1 MPSNAL
7 AKFEHSMMKDVD
19 RIIDTHTG
27 LLTGD
32 KGKKA
37 LGHLTRA
44 GVLLLCAAWEL
55 YIEEVLIEAVSACRD
70 KASGPDDLPKTVQ
83 KAIAKH
89 VADSK
94 HELKALALAGDGWK
108 AMYLEIANEAVVSLN
123 TPKKHNIDQLFLNLV
138 GISELS
144 SCWSKG
150 PMAINDFV
158 EARGDV
164 AHRGSDSGYI
174 KISKLRDVYKPNIC
188 LSAIETDNAVT
199 TYIRGAFNPKSY
211 PWNRRTL

>member
-1 MPSNAL
+1 MPSKAL
-7 AKFEHSMMKDVD
+7 IKFENSMMKDVD
-19 RIIDTHTG
+19 RIIDTHTN
-27 LLTGD
+27 LLTGA

-37 LGHLTRA
+37 LGHLTRG

-55 YIEEVLIEAVSACRD
+55 YIEEILIEAVSVCRD
-70 KASGPDDLPKTVQ
+70 RANGPNELPKSVQ

-108 AMYLEIANEAVVSLN
+108 VMYLEIANEAVVSLN
-123 TPKKHNIDQLFLNLV
+123 TPKKHNVDQLFLSLV
-138 GISELS
+138 GVPEIS

-150 PMAINDFV
+150 AAAINDFV
-158 EARGDV
+158 QARGDV

-174 KISKLRDVYKPNIC
+174 KMSKLRDVYKSNVC
-188 LSAIETDNAVT
+188 LSAVETDNKVT
-199 TYIRGAFNPKSY
+199 TFIRDTFNPKSY
-211 PWNRRTL
+211 PWNRRNL